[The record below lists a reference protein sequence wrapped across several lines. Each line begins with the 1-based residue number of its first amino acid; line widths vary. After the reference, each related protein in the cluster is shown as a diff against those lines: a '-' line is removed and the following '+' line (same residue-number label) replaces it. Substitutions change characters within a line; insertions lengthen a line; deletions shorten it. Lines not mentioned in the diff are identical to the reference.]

1 MDKNFLITGGAGY
14 IGTALTKR
22 LINEG
27 ATVTVFDNLET
38 GQRKLVDAR
47 ASFFKGDVRNLAD
60 LECICSENDF
70 DTVIHL
76 AALKSVG
83 EGEKAPANFM
93 RVNVSG
99 TLNVLEV
106 MRNQKISNLVFS
118 STAAVYAENTS
129 GTYDEQCAL
138 SPLSIYGSTK
148 LICEELIR
156 QYQRLGY
163 ISNSTIFRY
172 FNLAGDSGLNF
183 FDAHAQNIFPVIARA
198 YLDRREFSIFGDDYP
213 TPDGTGVRDYIH
225 LNDLIEAHVL
235 SINKNVSGIFNLG
248 TQLGTSVKEL
258 IEKFSQHLEQPIKAQ
273 VVARRPGDA
282 AQAIANPSKAEHA
295 FNWVAKTSIDEM
307 IKSTIDAHNVR

>member
-1 MDKNFLITGGAGY
+1 MDKSFLITGGAGY

-22 LINEG
+22 LIDEG

-47 ASFFKGDVRNLAD
+47 ARFFKGDVCNLED
-60 LECICSENDF
+60 LECICSDNDF
-70 DTVIHL
+70 DAVVHL

-93 RVNVSG
+93 TVNVSG

-106 MRNQKISNLVFS
+106 MRNKKISNLVFS
-118 STAAVYAENTS
+118 STAAVYAEKTS
-129 GTYDEQCAL
+129 GIYDEQCAL
-138 SPLSIYGSTK
+138 APISIYGSTK

-156 QYQRLGY
+156 QYERLGY

-172 FNLAGDSGLNF
+172 FNLAGDSGLKF
-183 FDAHAQNIFPVIARA
+183 FDSHAQNIFPVIART
-198 YLDRREFSIFGDDYP
+198 YRDRREFSIFGDDYP

-258 IEKFSQHLEQPIKAQ
+258 VEKFNQHLEQPIKTQ
-273 VVARRPGDA
+273 VVSRRPGDA
-282 AQAIANPSKAEHA
+282 AKAIANPSKAGRA
-295 FNWVAKTSIDEM
+295 FNWVAKTSVDEM
-307 IKSTIDAHNVR
+307 IKSTIEAHNVT

>member
-1 MDKNFLITGGAGY
+1 MDKSFLITGGAGY

-22 LINEG
+22 LIDEG
-27 ATVTVFDNLET
+27 AQVTVFDNLET
-38 GQRKLVDAR
+38 GQSKLVDIRAR
-47 ASFFKGDVRNLAD
+47 FFKGDVRNLAD
-60 LECICSENDF
+60 LECICSGNDF

-83 EGEKAPANFM
+83 ESEKAPANFM
-93 RVNVSG
+93 TVNVSG

-118 STAAVYAENTS
+118 STAAVYAEKAS
-129 GTYDEQCAL
+129 GIYDEDCAL

-156 QYQRLGY
+156 QYQRLGH
-163 ISNSTIFRY
+163 ISHSTIFRY
-172 FNLAGDSGLNF
+172 FNLAGDSGLEF
-183 FDAHAQNIFPVIARA
+183 YDAYAQNIFPVIART
-198 YLDRREFSIFGDDYP
+198 YLAGREFSIFGDNYP

-235 SINKNVSGIFNLG
+235 SIKKNVSGIFNLG
-248 TQLGTSVKEL
+248 TQRGTSVKEL
-258 IEKFSQHLEQPIKAQ
+258 VEKFDQHLEEPLKVQ
-273 VVARRPGDA
+273 VIGRRLGDA
-282 AQAIANPSKAEHA
+282 AKAIANPSKAEHA